1 MPIRHFP
8 WFPPRSRVRENS
20 SLLPAPAADDVS
32 GSQAGL
38 ETDAM
43 PLVPIVVE
51 RSGREERAFDIFSRL
66 LKDRIIF
73 MQGVVDDDSANLIVA
88 QLLFLQFDDPKA
100 DIHLYINSPGGSVT
114 AGMAIYDTMH
124 YVTCDV
130 ATYCI
135 GMAASMGATLLAAGT
150 KGKRNALPHAEVMI
164 HQVLG
169 GARGPATDMLIRS
182 KQLLKTKKVM
192 NEILAKHTGQPLERI
207 EKDTDRD
214 NFMSAYEAREYGLVD
229 HVLERLPAAL
239 QPRPSS

>member
-1 MPIRHFP
+1 MPP
-8 WFPPRSRVRENS
+8 
-20 SLLPAPAADDVS
+20 
-32 GSQAGL
+32 
-38 ETDAM
+38 
-43 PLVPIVVE
+43 VPYVIE
-51 RSGREERAFDIFSRL
+51 RSGREERVYDIYSRL

-73 MQGVVDDDSANLIVA
+73 LQGVIDDESAQQIVA
-88 QLLFLQFDDPKA
+88 QILFLQFEDPQA

-114 AGMAIYDTMH
+114 AGMGIYDTMH

-169 GARGPATDMLIRS
+169 GARGAATDMLIRT
-182 KQLLKTKKVM
+182 KQLLRTKKTM

-207 EKDTDRD
+207 ERDTDRD
-214 NFMSAYEAREYGLVD
+214 NFMTAQEARDYGLVD
-229 HVLERLPAAL
+229 TVLERLPVMP
-239 QPRPSS
+239 PRPTT